1 MEQPA
6 IYSLVCLLNVYF
18 LACFDASLCNTNVHV
33 LNTELASVCSK
44 ILN

>member
-6 IYSLVCLLNVYF
+6 VYSLVYF